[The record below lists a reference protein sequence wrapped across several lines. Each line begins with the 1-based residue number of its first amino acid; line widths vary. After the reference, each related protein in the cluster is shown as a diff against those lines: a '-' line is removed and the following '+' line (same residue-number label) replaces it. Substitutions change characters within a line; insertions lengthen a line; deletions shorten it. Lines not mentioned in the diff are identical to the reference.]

1 MEATNH
7 INSKAQWCTG
17 CIRNNFFHICR
28 IGAVLPTDKKDA
40 RYSQVYLYAP
50 DEQLEIRAQS
60 VQRDLKQ
67 TYPDVQLLNEIQS
80 LLLRINPFVRTFKT
94 MRDMLANGE
103 NELAVECLTDI
114 GVDRAALDNYFDLIY
129 FCLICRSKSTA
140 ISWIQIT
147 ELT

>member
-7 INSKAQWCTG
+7 INYKAQWCTG
-17 CIRNNFFHICR
+17 GNRNKFLHICR

-50 DEQLEIRAQS
+50 DEQLEIRSQS

-114 GVDRAALDNYFDLIY
+114 CVDRTHLIII
-129 FCLICRSKSTA
+129 LI
-140 ISWIQIT
+140 
-147 ELT
+147 